1 MHLKVTKDCY
11 VWIHMK
17 LENMMTSS
25 IAYENLLMKSSILL
39 VFVYKTFRKQFEK
52 KIILVPLAFSQ
63 QSLLHL

>member
-52 KIILVPLAFSQ
+52 R
-63 QSLLHL
+63 